1 VFKFKGETEMKS
13 AAKTLW
19 ICLLVLGLSFMP
31 TTSASSQTYTATVTG
46 TVSDSQGAS
55 VPRVKVVATNQ
66 GTKLEYTAQTG
77 DSGVYT
83 IPFLPVG
90 VYVLTVEST
99 GFKKLVSN
107 EITLEVNQTARVD
120 LQLQVGGVNEIVN
133 VQGVAPVL
141 QTENVMVGQVITG
154 NTTTA
159 LPLNGRNFQQLT
171 LLVPGTINPNPG
183 GFNSVGQG
191 AQGRPYVNGNREQGN
206 AFLLDGISVDETI
219 DNRIGYK
226 PNVDAIAEFRVETS
240 NSSAEFGNVTGATVN
255 ATLKSGTND
264 FHGNLF
270 EFLRNDALDA
280 QPWGNNRTMALNPTT
295 KIAKAKLRQ
304 NVFGGTL
311 GGPIMKNK
319 LFFFVDYQGIVQR
332 TGGGDS
338 IAVAPEAWRRGDL
351 SSLGVD
357 IRDPRTCS
365 NPRDV
370 KTCKNFTG
378 GIIPADRIVNPVAK
392 ALFANPSLY
401 PLPASINPTNK
412 TGVLPIVRAGK
423 VDSHQ
428 FDIKLDARLSEKDNV
443 SGRYSFTNYDQ
454 VSNQGSIPLI
464 PTSAQFSRPQNI
476 AINWTRTISP
486 TLINEARVGFNRAV
500 FITNNAFDWAG
511 VGDANQKLGIPG
523 GQVVPGL
530 SSIVLGSNLS
540 NLGAVGTN
548 ENNVPN
554 TFHYGDNLTWLR
566 GRHSFKM
573 GGQLQH
579 YQQNRYYAG
588 NNGALGVYTYGTQFT
603 GVAFADFLLDQLTS
617 KGIGGVSGSNKGKW
631 GHRQNRIG
639 VFFQDDYKVRNNLT
653 LNLGVRW
660 EYTSPVV
667 EVADRQSNFELFSGR
682 QLFAGKD
689 GNSRALYN
697 PFYKGFEPR
706 IGVAWTPSRFEGKF
720 VVRAGYGITQ
730 YMEGTGSNLR
740 LPLNPPFFA
749 EADAQYDPTTGP
761 GTISKGF
768 TDVIVR
774 DKPAGLIRVWDPN
787 LRPQF
792 TQQYNLTLEYQ
803 LFKNTSVSAA
813 YVGHNAT
820 HLVAPTDWNQ
830 PFPGVG
836 DPSNWVNFNLRR
848 PLSGVLP
855 AVTQISGTESWGV
868 SRYNALQINGRQR
881 LTKGFEYLLSYTWSK
896 TMTDNLGYYGS
907 TGVAAQG
914 AYSANNYD
922 RHGYNYGP
930 AFFDATHNF
939 VWAGTYELPI
949 GKGRAFGNGWHPVT
963 NAILGGWDVS
973 SIVST
978 HTGFPVTITGI
989 SGRTLQDPRGSV
1001 RPDLVGKPTIN
1012 SDFPDCYIYNPR
1024 NPSCAGLT
1032 GTDAF
1037 RDQPLGKF
1045 GSAGVGIVRAPGFFN
1060 WDFGVGKKFKVSES
1074 HFFNFR
1080 AEFFNFTNHPSFNP
1094 PASGFNQTSQT
1105 FGQVTSVISPP
1116 RIVEF
1121 GLKYHF

>member
-1 VFKFKGETEMKS
+1 MKS
-13 AAKTLW
+13 TAKMLW
-19 ICLLVLGLSFMP
+19 VCLLVLGLSFLLM
-31 TTSASSQTYTATVTG
+31 TTAFAQTYTATVTG
-46 TVSDSQGAS
+46 TVTDAQGAS
-55 VPRVKVVATNQ
+55 VHGVKVVATNQ
-66 GTKLEYTAQTG
+66 GTKIEYTAQTS

-90 VYVLTVEST
+90 DYVVTVEAS

-107 EITLEVNQTARVD
+107 PISLEVNQTARID
-120 LQLQVGGVNEIVN
+120 LQLQVGGVNEVVN
-133 VQGVAPVL
+133 VTDVAPIL
-141 QTENVMVGQVITG
+141 QTENVTVGNVITG

-280 QPWGNNRTMALNPTT
+280 QPWGNNRTKALTGTPV
-295 KIAKAKLRQ
+295 AKAKLRQ

-332 TGGGDS
+332 TGGGSS
-338 IAVAPEAWRRGDL
+338 INVAPAAWRTGDL
-351 SSLGVD
+351 SSLGVT
-357 IRDPRTCS
+357 IRDPNTCA
-365 NPRDV
+365 NPRDIT
-370 KTCKNFTG
+370 TCQAFAG
-378 GIIPADRIVNPVAK
+378 GIIPANRIVNPVAK
-392 ALFANPSLY
+392 ALFADAKLY
-401 PLPASINPTNK
+401 PLPVSINPTSK
-412 TGVLPIVRAGK
+412 VGVLPVITAGK

-428 FDIKLDARLSEKDNV
+428 FDVKLDARLGDKDSI
-443 SGRYSFTNYDQ
+443 SGRYSFTNYEQ
-454 VSNQGSIPLI
+454 ANAQGSIPAI

-476 AINWTRTISP
+476 AINWTRTITP
-486 TLINEARVGFNRAV
+486 RLINEARVGFNRAV
-500 FITNNAFDWAG
+500 FITNNAYDWAG
-511 VGDANQKLGIPG
+511 VGDGNQKLGIPG
-523 GQVVPGL
+523 GQVVPGI
-530 SSIVLGSNLS
+530 SSIAMGSGLTNI
-540 NLGAVGTN
+540 GAVGTN
-548 ENNVPN
+548 EDNVPN
-554 TFHYGDNLTWLR
+554 TFHYGDNLTWLN
-566 GRHSFKM
+566 GRHTFKM
-573 GGQLQH
+573 GGQLQR

-588 NNGALGVYTYGTQFT
+588 NNGALGLYTYGTQFT
-603 GVAFADFLLDQLTS
+603 GVPFADFLLDKLTS
-617 KGIGGVSGSNKGKW
+617 KGIGGVSGTNKGKW
-631 GHRQNRIG
+631 GHRQNRLG
-639 VFFQDDYKVRNNLT
+639 FFFQDDIKVRNNFT
-653 LNLGVRW
+653 VNLGMRW

-697 PFYKGFEPR
+697 SYYKGFEPR
-706 IGVAWTPSRFEGKF
+706 IGLAWTPSKFDGKF

-740 LPLNPPFFA
+740 LPLNPPFFS
-749 EADAQYDPTTGP
+749 EADVQYDLSTGA
-761 GTISKGF
+761 GTIAKGF

-787 LRPQF
+787 IRPQF

-803 LFKNTSVSAA
+803 LLKNMSVSAA

-830 PFPGVG
+830 PLPGTG
-836 DPSNWVNFNLRR
+836 DPSTWVNFNLRR

-855 AVTQISGTESWGV
+855 SVTQISGTESWAV
-868 SRYNALQINGRQR
+868 SRYNGLQLSSRQR
-881 LTKGFEYLLSYTWSK
+881 LSKGFEYLFSYTWSK

-907 TGVAAQG
+907 TGVSAQG
-914 AYSANNYD
+914 AYSANQYN

-939 VWAGTYELPI
+939 VWAGSYELPV
-949 GKGRAFGNGWHPVT
+949 GKGRAFGGDWHPVA
-963 NAILGGWDVS
+963 NAIIGGWTVS
-973 SIVST
+973 SIVSM
-978 HTGFPVTITGI
+978 HTGFPITIAGTT
-989 SGRTLQDPRGSV
+989 GRTLQDPRGTV
-1001 RPDLVGKPTIN
+1001 RPNQIGTPTIYGDN
-1012 SDFPDCYIYNPR
+1012 PDCYIYNPL
-1024 NPSCAGLT
+1024 NPTCAGLS
-1032 GTDAF
+1032 GTVAF
-1037 RDQPLGKF
+1037 AEQPLGQF
-1045 GSAGVGIVRAPGFFN
+1045 GSAGVGTVRAPGYFN
-1060 WDFGVGKKFKVSES
+1060 WDFGVGKKFRLSES
-1074 HFFNFR
+1074 NFFDFR
-1080 AEFFNFTNHPSFNP
+1080 AEFFNFTNTPSFNP
-1094 PASGFNQTSQT
+1094 PDRTFTPTSRT
-1105 FGQVTSVISPP
+1105 FGQITSVISPP
-1116 RIVEF
+1116 RIIEF
-1121 GLKYHF
+1121 ALKYHF

>member
-1 VFKFKGETEMKS
+1 MKS
-13 AAKTLW
+13 AAKLPW
-19 ICLLVLGLSFMP
+19 VCLLVLSLNFMLM
-31 TTSASSQTYTATVTG
+31 TSTSAQTYTATVTG
-46 TVSDSQGAS
+46 TVSDPQGSA
-55 VPRVKVVATNQ
+55 VPKVKVVATNQ
-66 GTKLEYTAQTG
+66 GTKLEYTAQTS

-83 IPFLPVG
+83 IPFLPIG
-90 VYVLTVEST
+90 AYVLSIEAS

-107 EITLEVNQTARVD
+107 EINLEVNQTARID

-133 VQGVAPVL
+133 ISDVAPIL

-183 GFNSVGQG
+183 GFNTVGQG

-226 PNVDAIAEFRVETS
+226 PSVDAIAEFRVETS

-255 ATLKSGTND
+255 ATLKSGTNNY
-264 FHGNLF
+264 HGNHF

-280 QPWGNNRTMALNPTT
+280 QPWGNNRTKALNPLA
-295 KIAKAKLRQ
+295 KIAKSKLRQ

-311 GGPIMKNK
+311 GGPIRKNK
-319 LFFFVDYQGIVQR
+319 LFFFVDYQGIIQR
-332 TGGGDS
+332 TGGGGS
-338 IAVAPEAWRRGDL
+338 IAVAPAAWRTGDL
-351 SSLGVD
+351 SSLGVP
-357 IRDPRTCS
+357 IRDPQTCT
-365 NPRDV
+365 NPRDLT
-370 KTCKNFTG
+370 TCKTFAG
-378 GIIPADRIVNPVAK
+378 GIIPTNRIVNPMAK
-392 ALFANPSLY
+392 ALFANTSLY
-401 PLPASINPTNK
+401 PLSNDINPTNK
-412 TGVLPIVRAGK
+412 TAVLPVVTGGK

-443 SGRYSFTNYDQ
+443 SGRYSFTNYEQ
-454 VSNQGSIPLI
+454 VNDKGTIPLI
-464 PTSAQFSRPQNI
+464 PTGNAQFSRPQNI

-486 TLINEARVGFNRAV
+486 TLINEARIGFNRAV

-511 VGDANQKLGIPG
+511 IGD
-523 GQVVPGL
+523 GQIVPGL
-530 SSIVLGSNLS
+530 SRVQLGSGLS
-540 NLGAVGTN
+540 DIGAVGTN

-573 GGQLQH
+573 GGQLQR

-588 NNGALGVYTYGTQFT
+588 NNGALGTYTYGTQFT
-603 GVAFADFLLDQLTS
+603 GVAFADFLLDLLTS
-617 KGIGGVSGSNKGKW
+617 KGIGGVSGTNKGKW

-639 VFFQDDYKVRNNLT
+639 VFFQDDYKVHNNLT

-667 EVADRQSNFELFSGR
+667 EVADRQSNFQLFSGR

-697 PFYKGFEPR
+697 SYYKGFEPR
-706 IGVAWTPSRFEGKF
+706 IGIAWTPRGFDGKF

-740 LPLNPPFFA
+740 LPLNPPFFS
-749 EADAQYDPTTGP
+749 EADAQYDLSTGP

-774 DKPAGLIRVWDPN
+774 DKPSGLIRVWDPN

-792 TQQYNLTLEYQ
+792 TQQYNLALEYQ
-803 LFKNTSVSAA
+803 LFKETSLSVA

-830 PFPGVG
+830 PLPGVG
-836 DPSNWVNFNLRR
+836 DPSTWVNFNLRR

-855 AVTQISGTESWGV
+855 AVTQISGTESWAV

-881 LTKGFEYLLSYTWSK
+881 LSKGFEYLLAYTWSK

-907 TGVAAQG
+907 TGVSAQG

-930 AFFDATHNF
+930 AFFDARHNF

-949 GKGRAFGNGWHPVT
+949 GKGRAFGNDWHPVA
-963 NAILGGWDVS
+963 NAILGGWGVN
-973 SIVST
+973 SIVSA

-989 SGRTLQDPRGSV
+989 GGRTLQDPRGTV
-1001 RPDLVGKPTIN
+1001 RPDQIAEPTIN
-1012 SDFPDCYIYNPR
+1012 SGVPDCYIYNPR
-1024 NPSCAGLT
+1024 NPFCAGLS

-1045 GSAGVGIVRAPGFFN
+1045 GSAGVGTVRAPGFFN
-1060 WDFGVGKKFKVSES
+1060 WDFGLGKKFKVSES
-1074 HFFNFR
+1074 KNFDFR

-1094 PASGFNQTSQT
+1094 PANNFNQTSLT

-1121 GLKYHF
+1121 ALKYHF